1 MDLFD
6 YYYSTPIEE
15 IEEALLPFVRAYR
28 PHTSPDCSGDRIDKI
43 SHCNMK
49 DIKAELDML

>member
-49 DIKAELDML
+49 GLIEDTEVM